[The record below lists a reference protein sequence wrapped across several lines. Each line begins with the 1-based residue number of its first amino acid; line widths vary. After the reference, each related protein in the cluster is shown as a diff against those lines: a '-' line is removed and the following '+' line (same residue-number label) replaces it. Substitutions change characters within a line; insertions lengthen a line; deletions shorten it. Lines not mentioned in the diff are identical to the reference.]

1 MALVP
6 ARGLDSTL
14 RQKRAFRPVSVQ
26 AVFLPSTDF
35 FHVLEMKFED
45 RKLVLE
51 GWRYFIQ
58 CVHPEFSAA
67 IHRTNH
73 RSVFGNPFHRNV
85 VFFDFFLEDHTLLTI
100 LKEYK
105 SEKNVDSS

>member
-1 MALVP
+1 MTLVP
-6 ARGLDSTL
+6 ARGLNSTL

-67 IHRTNH
+67 IQ

-85 VFFDFFLEDHTLLTI
+85 VFFDFFLEITLLTI